1 MNPRSSLGK
10 NKPLIIFPFIL
21 GILWGC
27 SSGFAFQNPTI
38 ELKKVRIIGV
48 DQKTFSLEGTL
59 EINNPNDL
67 SSRFSGYQYRFDV
80 EGQRL
85 ASGESDRAFEVPAQG
100 TFSLVVPATI
110 QLEALQDLS
119 QKEPFNR
126 DLSYLLSGKVYLNS
140 WFGKMPL
147 PFSFEGSFNLSDFLR
162 EKTSR
167 FLQGL

>member
-1 MNPRSSLGK
+1 MYPRSPLREIRFLLIFSL
-10 NKPLIIFPFIL
+10 IFEV
-21 GILWGC
+21 LWGC
-27 SSGFAFQNPTI
+27 SSGFAFQNPTV
-38 ELKKVRIIGV
+38 ELKKVQIIGM

-59 EINNPNDL
+59 EISNPNDL

-100 TFSLVVPATI
+100 TFSITVPATI

-140 WFGKMPL
+140 WLGKIPL